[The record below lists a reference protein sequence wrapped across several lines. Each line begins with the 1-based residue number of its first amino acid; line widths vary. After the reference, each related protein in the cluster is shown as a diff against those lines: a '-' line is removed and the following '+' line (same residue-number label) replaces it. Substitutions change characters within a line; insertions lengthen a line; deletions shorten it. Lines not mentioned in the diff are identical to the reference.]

1 MSYTIRSTDGTKTFI
16 VEDGDKD
23 QNQLSITLIGK
34 KASGY
39 AEYVSENFLHLLE
52 NYSNIVPPN
61 NPTEGQLWFDI
72 SDQFNKK
79 LKVNNGIGWK
89 PVNGV
94 YQQEEQPSNAD
105 KGDIWVNTAKAQVFI
120 TLDGSSWTLV
130 GPSFSSV
137 LKSGSYPEEIRD
149 INGDLHTVVKNY
161 INDEVIEIVSNTQF
175 TPQQKISG
183 FTSIKPGINL
193 STNNN
198 AALNATSFAAENI
211 VVTAPNRLVVSGN
224 SFVRNDVNGSINGVL
239 NLKQGLTVGF
249 DPTFV
254 VEKTGNDSNV
264 FTNLSNGGSFR
275 FRIRSQ
281 ENTNE
286 ILTLSGLTTGAVDS
300 RPKVGIN
307 KNNPEVE
314 LDVVGSARFSGT
326 VTITT
331 NADEALVI
339 AGSAVFGKAV
349 SMTSTATFNTTAS
362 FRSSIELGIENDPA
376 FKNLIVPLTTNRYN
390 IGSSNRRFNEV
401 YSSRFFGDLKG
412 TADAASSLTT
422 VAIFNIAGDIQS
434 SGFSYSG
441 LGGISTFVSS
451 ATTQLVSRH
460 PSLSSVSDNDELLV
474 SVRPATY
481 ISIPATGSENGT
493 GASFNIQRADGV
505 YTSVVLNGTGT
516 NYVIDDVLTISGN
529 LLGGQSPANDIRLQV
544 KNVTGVGNI
553 IPGGFIILSGTAV
566 SGLNKTTKSNLLAD
580 IAEFLI
586 PPGTILPFA
595 GPFLPSAMVD
605 KWLFCDGA
613 VVDRFQYPRLF
624 AAIGYTYGRTLL
636 SSQFFLPDL
645 RGRMIVGY
653 DDMSNGLLSSTG
665 PANRV
670 PEAVT
675 PVNTQGINPPP
686 TGGATTATNGVIT
699 NQFGA
704 VDSGI
709 RANVMN
715 PYMGMNYIIK
725 V

>member
-1 MSYTIRSTDGTKTFI
+1 MSYTIRSTDGTKIFV
-16 VEDGDKD
+16 VENGDKD
-23 QNQLSITLIGK
+23 QNQVSITLVGK
-34 KASGY
+34 NSSGY
-39 AEYVSENFLHLLE
+39 AEYISENFLHLLE

-61 NPTEGQLWFDI
+61 NPIEGQIWYDT

-79 LKVNNGIGWK
+79 LKVNNGTSWK

-94 YQQEEQPSNAD
+94 YQQEDQPTNAD
-105 KGDIWVNTAKAQVFI
+105 KGDIWVNTAKAQVFL
-120 TLDGSSWTLV
+120 TLDGSSWSLV

-149 INGDLHTVVKNY
+149 IAGDLHTVVKNY
-161 INDEVIEIVSNTQF
+161 INDEVVEIVSNTQF

-183 FTSIKPGINL
+183 FTNIKPGINL

-211 VVTAPNRLVVSGN
+211 VITSPNRLVVSGN

-239 NLKQGLTVGF
+239 NLRQGLTVGF

-281 ENTNE
+281 ESTNE
-286 ILTLSGLTTGAVDS
+286 VLTLAGLTTGAVDS

-307 KNNPEVE
+307 KINPEVE

-339 AGSAVFGKAV
+339 AGSAVFGKSV

-362 FRSSIELGIENDPA
+362 FRSSIELGIGNDPN

-390 IGSSNRRFNEV
+390 IGTSNRRFNEIH
-401 YSSRFFGDLKG
+401 SSRFFGDLRG

-451 ATTQLVSRH
+451 ATTQIVSRQ
-460 PSLSSVSDNDELLV
+460 PSLSSVSSNDEMLV
-474 SVRPATY
+474 AVRPATY
-481 ISIPATGSENGT
+481 ISIPTTSTGIGSGAT
-493 GASFNIQRADGV
+493 FNIQRADGV
-505 YTSVVLNGTGT
+505 YTSIVLNGTGT

-529 LLGGQSPANDIRLQV
+529 LLGGQTPVNDIRLRV
-544 KNVTGVGNI
+544 TNVTGVGNI
-553 IPGGFIILSGTAV
+553 ITGGVSLLSGVAI
-566 SGLNKTTKSNLLAD
+566 SGLNKTTKATFLSD
-580 IAEFLI
+580 IVEFLI

-595 GPFLPSAMVD
+595 GPFLPASMID

-613 VVDRFQYPRLF
+613 VVDRFQYPSLF

-645 RGRMIVGY
+645 RGRMIIGY

-665 PANRV
+665 PVGRV
-670 PEAVT
+670 PSAVT
-675 PVNTQGINPPP
+675 PVNTQGNNPPP
-686 TGGATTATNGVIT
+686 TGGTSTATNDIIT
-699 NQFGA
+699 DQFGA
-704 VDSGI
+704 VASGI

-715 PYMGMNYIIK
+715 PYMAMNYIIK

>member
-39 AEYVSENFLHLLE
+39 AEYISENFLHLLE
-52 NYSNIVPPN
+52 NFANTVEPFPEPI
-61 NPTEGQLWFDI
+61 EGQLWFDT

-79 LKVNNGIGWK
+79 LKVNNGNNFV

-94 YQQEEQPSNAD
+94 YQQSFAPETASV
-105 KGDIWVNTAKAQVFI
+105 GDIWVDTKNTQLKIKKDSSWELVGPQ
-120 TLDGSSWTLV
+120 LDGSTT
-130 GPSFSSV
+130 GSV
-137 LKSGSYPEEIRD
+137 PEEIRD
-149 INGDLHTVVKNY
+149 INGDNHKVVVGLVNGE
-161 INDEVIEIVSNTQF
+161 IVEIVSNTEF
-175 TPQQKISG
+175 IPQIKIPG
-183 FTSIKPGINL
+183 FIRIKPGINL

-211 VVTAPNRLVVSGN
+211 VITSPNRLVVSGN
-224 SFVRNDVNGSINGVL
+224 SFVRNDVNGSINGIL

-254 VEKTGNDSNV
+254 VEKSGNDSNV
-264 FTNLSNGGSFR
+264 FTNLTNGGSFR

-281 ENTNE
+281 ENTKE
-286 ILTLSGLTTGAVDS
+286 VLTLRSYTNDVD
-300 RPKVGIN
+300 RPRVGIN
-307 KNNPEVE
+307 KIDPDVE

-349 SMTSTATFNTTAS
+349 SMSSTATFNTTS
-362 FRSSIELGIENDPA
+362 TFRSSIELGIINDSS
-376 FKNLIVPLTTNRYN
+376 FKDLIVPLTTNRYN
-390 IGSSNRRFNEV
+390 IGTSNRRFNEV
-401 YSSRFFGDLKG
+401 HSSRFVGDLRG

-422 VAIFNIAGDIQS
+422 VSIFNIDGDIQS

-441 LGGISTFVSS
+441 LGGVSTFVSS
-451 ATTQLVSRH
+451 ATTQIVSRH
-460 PSLSSVSDNDELLV
+460 PSLSSVSANDELLV
-474 SVRPATY
+474 AVKPATY
-481 ISIPATGSENGT
+481 ISMPTTSTGIGSGAT
-493 GASFNIQRADGV
+493 FNISRADGV
-505 YTSVVLNGTGT
+505 YTSIVLNGTGT
-516 NYVIDDVLTISGN
+516 NYVIDDVLTISGS
-529 LLGGQSPANDIRLQV
+529 LLGGQSPINDIKLRV
-544 KNVTGVGNI
+544 TNVTGVGNI
-553 IPGGFIILSGTAV
+553 LPNGVSLISGVAI
-566 SGLNKTTKSNLLAD
+566 SGLNKATKSNLLAD

-595 GPFLPSAMVD
+595 GPDLPNAMVD
-605 KWLFCDGA
+605 KWLFCDGS

-624 AAIGYTYGRTLL
+624 AAIGYTYGKTNL

-645 RGRMIVGY
+645 RGRMIIGY

-665 PANRV
+665 AANRV
-670 PEAVT
+670 PAAAT
-675 PVNTQGINPPP
+675 PLNTQGNNPPP
-686 TGGATTATNGVIT
+686 SGGSTTATNGVIT

-704 VDSGI
+704 VASGI
-709 RANVMN
+709 RADVMN
-715 PYMGMNYIIK
+715 PYMAMNYIIK